1 MEIIKLESSE
11 KDIDEMAKKVF
22 FEAIELIGGLKKL
35 VEYRNLTWLPSLAQ
49 AAYVVVLKNEA
60 FLTASEIAVK
70 LGSTR
75 ETIERILESK
85 EEEVEKFIKK
95 ELEKVDEHK
104 AGGLAKLAYKKLKA
118 EGFEKVELPKT
129 HAEQIEECLEISFVW
144 AAWVLMKIKGLN
156 FPVGKEVLKERL
168 KGATLKGKTIEEIL
182 DQLEYPIKSPA
193 DLLKK
198 MKEVLK
204 QL

>member
-1 MEIIKLESSE
+1 MMEIIKLESSE

-22 FEAIELIGGLKKL
+22 LEAVELIGGLKKL

-49 AAYVVVLKNEA
+49 AAYAVVLKNEA
-60 FLTASEIAVK
+60 FLTTSEIAAR
-70 LGSTR
+70 LGSTKQ
-75 ETIERILESK
+75 TIERILESK
-85 EEEVEKFIKK
+85 EEEVEKFIRG

-118 EGFEKVELPKT
+118 EGFERLELPKT

-144 AAWVLMKIKGLN
+144 AAWVLMKIKGLD
-156 FPVGKEVLKERL
+156 FPVEKETLKERL
-168 KGATLKGKTIEEIL
+168 KGVTLKGKPIEEIL
-182 DQLEYPIKSPA
+182 EQLEYPIKSPA

-198 MKEVLK
+198 MKEALK
-204 QL
+204 